1 MNQANIMNF
10 DRVQTANRKEIA
22 VHAQNLSKTFGDV
35 TALNGI
41 DLEVETGAVMGLLG
55 PNGAGKTT
63 TVRILTTLLRPDGGS
78 AIVGGYDVLE
88 EPQAVRNI
96 IGLSG
101 QNTAVDDTLTG
112 RENLVMVG
120 RLYHMGYRRARQRAD
135 ELLELFSL
143 TDSSHRQTKEYSGG
157 MMRRLDLAASV
168 IAKPKILFLD
178 EPSSGLDPRGRLEL
192 WKVIKNLVY
201 EGMTLLL
208 TTQYMEEADQLA
220 DRIAVIDRGSVIAL
234 GTSTELKER
243 TGGNFLT
250 VQLVDPID
258 LSQTA
263 VILNDTGIEP
273 PNVDSTNIQVS
284 VCVEKTGPAL
294 TDVVRKLDAAGIKI
308 ANIALR
314 EPTLDDVFLATT
326 GRKTVI
332 DTAHK

>member
-1 MNQANIMNF
+1 
-10 DRVQTANRKEIA
+10 
-22 VHAQNLSKTFGDV
+22 
-35 TALNGI
+35 
-41 DLEVETGAVMGLLG
+41 
-55 PNGAGKTT
+55 
-63 TVRILTTLLRPDGGS
+63 
-78 AIVGGYDVLE
+78 
-88 EPQAVRNI
+88 
-96 IGLSG
+96 
-101 QNTAVDDTLTG
+101 
-112 RENLVMVG
+112 
-120 RLYHMGYRRARQRAD
+120 
-135 ELLELFSL
+135 
-143 TDSSHRQTKEYSGG
+143 
-157 MMRRLDLAASV
+157 MRRLDLAASV

>member
-1 MNQANIMNF
+1 M
-10 DRVQTANRKEIA
+10 
-22 VHAQNLSKTFGDV
+22 S
-35 TALNGI
+35 
-41 DLEVETGAVMGLLG
+41 LLG

-63 TVRILTTLLRPDGGS
+63 TVRILTTLLRPDEGS
-78 AIVGGYDVLE
+78 AIVGGCDVLE

-135 ELLELFSL
+135 ELLEQFSL
-143 TDSSHRQTKEYSGG
+143 TDASHRQTKEYSGG

-192 WKVIKNLVY
+192 WNVIKDLVH

-234 GTSTELKER
+234 GTPTELKER
-243 TGGNFLT
+243 TGG
-250 VQLVDPID
+250 
-258 LSQTA
+258 
-263 VILNDTGIEP
+263 VIFSKCNW
-273 PNVDSTNIQVS
+273 
-284 VCVEKTGPAL
+284 
-294 TDVVRKLDAAGIKI
+294 
-308 ANIALR
+308 
-314 EPTLDDVFLATT
+314 
-326 GRKTVI
+326 
-332 DTAHK
+332 

>member
-1 MNQANIMNF
+1 
-10 DRVQTANRKEIA
+10 
-22 VHAQNLSKTFGDV
+22 
-35 TALNGI
+35 
-41 DLEVETGAVMGLLG
+41 
-55 PNGAGKTT
+55 
-63 TVRILTTLLRPDGGS
+63 
-78 AIVGGYDVLE
+78 
-88 EPQAVRNI
+88 
-96 IGLSG
+96 
-101 QNTAVDDTLTG
+101 
-112 RENLVMVG
+112 
-120 RLYHMGYRRARQRAD
+120 
-135 ELLELFSL
+135 
-143 TDSSHRQTKEYSGG
+143 
-157 MMRRLDLAASV
+157 
-168 IAKPKILFLD
+168 
-178 EPSSGLDPRGRLEL
+178 
-192 WKVIKNLVY
+192 VY

-273 PNVDSTNIQVS
+273 PNVDSINIQVS

-326 GRKTVI
+326 GRKTVV